1 MSEKKDGPRDRPRQ
15 SGGNGALTVIV
26 LVIAAVAVRRQLRL
40 PRAERTWHGTVDVP
54 VPYDFRRP
62 TLERLR
68 RSFWAPADPRLVTPM
83 AFGVGWSV
91 NLARLLRRSSRAT
104 EVEPS

>member
-1 MSEKKDGPRDRPRQ
+1 
-15 SGGNGALTVIV
+15 VIV

-40 PRAERTWHGTVDVP
+40 PRGERTWHGTVDVP

-62 TLERLR
+62 TLERVR
-68 RSFWAPADPRLVTPM
+68 RSFWAPGDPRLFLPM

-91 NLARLLRRSSRAT
+91 NVARLLGRRPP
-104 EVEPS
+104 V

>member
-1 MSEKKDGPRDRPRQ
+1 MSDEHDGSHTKSRQ
-15 SGGNGALTVIV
+15 GGGNGALTVIV

-40 PRAERTWHGTVDVP
+40 PREQRTWHGSVDVP

-62 TLERLR
+62 TVDRVR
-68 RSFWAPADPRLVTPM
+68 RSFWAPDDPRLFTPM

-91 NLARLLRRSSRAT
+91 NFARLLRRSAVS
-104 EVEPS
+104 